1 MVICCGYP
9 HDQSIVADTYGQ
21 MSWFGAYLANM
32 PVNWHKLLAI
42 TSVVGIV
49 EVDELT
55 NYV

>member
-21 MSWFGAYLANM
+21 MSWFGAYSANR
-32 PVNWHKLLAI
+32 PVNGHKLLAI